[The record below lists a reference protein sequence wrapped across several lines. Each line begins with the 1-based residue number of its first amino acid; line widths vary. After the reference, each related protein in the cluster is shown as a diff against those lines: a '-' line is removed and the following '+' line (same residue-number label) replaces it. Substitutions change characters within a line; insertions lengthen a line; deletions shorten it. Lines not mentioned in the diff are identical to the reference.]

1 MAMCQGNTEIAELE
15 NGKGGGGVK
24 AEIRII
30 APGYTMRSSGMS
42 RIFFPKE
49 EEGGGSLALRP

>member
-49 EEGGGSLALRP
+49 GGGIL